1 MRDLIRTPRA
11 SVATVEAAQP
21 ARDSGVI
28 PTDAL
33 SAFAADEDKK
43 TQPPVES
50 VEPQSFEVWAA
61 ETGVPGRQSESWRRV
76 VLANPTMRFWAL
88 GGVACLLAVAS
99 GLLLWNRLPRATPV
113 AIGPQTGTA
122 TINSRP
128 EGLVVMIDNEVRGR
142 TPIRV
147 AVPLGNHTLQI
158 QKDGEE
164 RSIPLVVEAGTTV
177 SQYIDFGTTTA
188 VAASTGRLEV
198 TSDQRGSTVRVDGK
212 VAGNTPLTLSDV
224 TVGPHEVIVGTG
236 DTAIKRTVTVLS
248 GATASIVAS
257 GAQPTTTAGWVSF
270 QVPFEMQVFED
281 GRLIGTTKTE
291 RLMLPT
297 GSHRFELVNEALEFR
312 TTVSVQVVVGK
323 TANATIAV
331 PSGSLSVNALPWADV
346 EIDGRQVGTTPL
358 ANMSVPIGSHEIVWK
373 HPQRGER
380 RRTIAVTAGSPARVG
395 IDFNQ

>member
-11 SVATVEAAQP
+11 SVATVDAAQP

-28 PTDAL
+28 PSDAL
-33 SAFAADEDKK
+33 SAFAAEDKK

-50 VEPQSFEVWAA
+50 LEAPSFETWTA
-61 ETGVPGRQSESWRRV
+61 ETNVRGRQSELRRRV
-76 VLANPTMRFWAL
+76 VLAAPTIRLWVL
-88 GGVACLLAVAS
+88 GGSCLLAVVS
-99 GLLLWNRLPRATPV
+99 GVLLWNRLARATPV
-113 AIGPQTGTA
+113 AIGPQSGTA

-128 EGLVVMIDNEVRGR
+128 EGLVVTIDDEVRGR

-147 AVPLGNHTLQI
+147 TLPLGNHTLQI

-188 VAASTGRLEV
+188 AAAGTGRLEV
-198 TSDQRGSTVRVDGK
+198 TSDQRGSTVRIDGK
-212 VAGNTPLTLSDV
+212 VVGNTPLTLPNV
-224 TVGPHEVIVGTG
+224 TVGPHDVIVGTG
-236 DTAIKRTVTVLS
+236 DTAVKRTVTVLA
-248 GATASIVAS
+248 GAMASIVAS
-257 GAQPTTTAGWVSF
+257 GVQATTTAGWVSF

-291 RLMLPT
+291 RVMLPT
-297 GSHRFELVNEALEFR
+297 GSHQFELVNEALEFR
-312 TTVSVQVVVGK
+312 TTASVQIGAGK
-323 TANATIAV
+323 TAHVSIAV

-358 ANMSVPIGSHEIVWK
+358 ANISVPIGSHEIVWK